1 MADSLPCCCNRTFNF
16 LHKHYCMSASC
27 MNTVERVKES
37 ISTGMVSLFSN
48 KDTNPQNNLNSTT
61 THEWLSFS
69 YLRTTHW
76 CFHFYSCK
84 YRRWL
89 YRWPSISVWCQT
101 RENAVNFIM
110 HEKIPEAQAATFD
123 RSERTTEHSSAFCLS
138 LSLWMAPWKIL
149 DSLSLSVSLGTF
161 PPLELFHSF

>member
-101 RENAVNFIM
+101 KENAVNFIM
-110 HEKIPEAQAATFD
+110 VFKKYLKLKQQLLTDLKEPQSTLQH
-123 RSERTTEHSSAFCLS
+123 SAFHYPCEWLPGKS
-138 LSLWMAPWKIL
+138 WT
-149 DSLSLSVSLGTF
+149 VY
-161 PPLELFHSF
+161 HYQYH